1 MNPNAR
7 TKRASRGNR
16 TTIPTQPSHRG
27 PQLNF
32 QIDRITLHGYAPN
45 DQARFV
51 NALKQSLTALAPT
64 LQPLSLA
71 RVSRRLVFLDA
82 GQLRAGASPE
92 ETARHVARRIF
103 AIFNERKRGDA
114 RV

>member
-1 MNPNAR
+1 MNPYAA

-16 TTIPTQPSHRG
+16 TAIPTRPSQCG

-51 NALKQSLTALAPT
+51 NSLKQSLISLAPT
-64 LQPLSLA
+64 LQPFSLA
-71 RVSRRLVFLDA
+71 RVSRKLAVLDA

-92 ETARHVARRIF
+92 EAARHVARQIF
-103 AIFNERKRGDA
+103 AVLNERKRGNP

>member
-1 MNPNAR
+1 MNPNAA
-7 TKRASRGNR
+7 TKRGSRSNR
-16 TTIPTQPSHRG
+16 TTIQTQPSQSG

-51 NALKQSLTALAPT
+51 NSLKQCLTSLAPT
-64 LQPLSLA
+64 LQPFSLA
-71 RVSRRLVFLDA
+71 RVSRKLAFLDA

-92 ETARHVARRIF
+92 EAARHTARRIF
-103 AIFNERKRGDA
+103 AVLNERKRGDA